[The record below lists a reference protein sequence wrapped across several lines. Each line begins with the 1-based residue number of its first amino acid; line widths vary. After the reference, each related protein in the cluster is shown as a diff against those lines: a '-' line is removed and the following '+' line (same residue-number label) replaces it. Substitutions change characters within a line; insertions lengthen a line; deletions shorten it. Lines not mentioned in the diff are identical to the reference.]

1 MRNTRN
7 CTRRRRLSAL
17 ALALCLLLLP
27 GARADV
33 ASDLGG
39 DFQAADSS
47 GGIASDLGGDFQ
59 AADSSSGIASDL
71 GGGYQAADPSGGVA
85 SDLGGGFQA
94 TDPYVQQQE
103 ALPQVDMTNA
113 DVTIGYVEPG
123 YMTYSPVATRIWSMI
138 SVNQLVFESVVD
150 LDENL
155 KPVPELANNWVQDGK
170 NWIFNLRSGIQF
182 HNGYEL
188 TAYDVVRSYQTLM
201 QAGEENPYYER
212 LQVIENMDASPTD
225 IYGLT
230 VTAKNTSLMT
240 LYAMVFPVIQYDT
253 LYDDL
258 PRGTGPYWYIQ
269 ADPEGSVR
277 LAANPLWWKQQ
288 PEIRSI
294 LLRRYYNVGD
304 AIEAIRTH
312 EIDMLSTKSTKAS
325 LSRKL
330 AGLTSIDYPTLTYE
344 MLVPNLSDGSLT
356 SDASVRQAIM
366 YAIDRSVIASNGY
379 LDMAVQCE
387 VPVPPSSW
395 LYESQSAIYYYS
407 PERALQ
413 LMHNLGWYDLT
424 GDGTLNKHVGVMVQ
438 EPTLSI
444 ITYNESSNSI
454 RENAANLIA
463 DYLRTVGFNVTV
475 TVYSKERT
483 RQLVKDGE
491 FDLALVGVNLSEVPY
506 LSSLLGSRGSLNLNH
521 YSSDDMDQLLERVY
535 SASDET
541 LMRKIYSDIQMTVV
555 NRLPILGLLF
565 RTGTVLSSRSVGG
578 MSGVRVYDTFN
589 GFEFLKK
596 VN

>member
-7 CTRRRRLSAL
+7 STSLRRLSAL
-17 ALALCLLLLP
+17 ALALWLAFAGLAC
-27 GARADV
+27 AD
-33 ASDLGG
+33 D
-39 DFQAADSS
+39 QAA
-47 GGIASDLGGDFQ
+47 
-59 AADSSSGIASDL
+59 DL
-71 GGGYQAADPSGGVA
+71 GGGYQAADGTTRDGGLAADLGGGYQAADDTAQDSGVA
-85 SDLGGGFQA
+85 SDLGGGLQA
-94 TDPYVQQQE
+94 TDPNVQQQQL
-103 ALPQVDMTNA
+103 LPQVDMTSA
-113 DVTIGYVEPG
+113 DVSIGYVEPG
-123 YMTYSPVATRIWSMI
+123 YLNYSPVATNIWTMI

-155 KPVPELANNWVQDGK
+155 KPVPMLANNWVQDGR
-170 NWIFNLRSGIQF
+170 NWLFNLRSGIQF

-240 LYAMVFPVIQYDT
+240 LYAMVFPVMQYDT
-253 LYDDL
+253 LYDTL

-269 ADPEGSVR
+269 ADAAGTVR
-277 LAANPLWWKQQ
+277 LEANPLWWKQQ
-288 PEIRSI
+288 PEVKSI
-294 LLRRYYNVGD
+294 LLKRYYNVGD
-304 AIEAIRTH
+304 AIAAIRTH
-312 EIDMLSTKSTKAS
+312 EIDMLSTKSPKAS

-330 AGLTSIDYPTLTYE
+330 SGLTSIDYPTLTYE
-344 MLVPNLSDGSLT
+344 MLVPNLSDGRLT
-356 SDASVRQAIM
+356 ADASVRQAIM
-366 YAIDRSVIASNGY
+366 YAIDRSVVASNGY
-379 LDMAVQCE
+379 VDMAVQCE

-424 GDGTLNKHVGVMVQ
+424 GDGTLNKHVGVLVQ

-444 ITYNESSNSI
+444 ITYNESTNSI

-463 DYLRTVGFNVTV
+463 EYLRTVGFNVTV

-483 RQLVKDGE
+483 RQLMKDGE
-491 FDLALVGVNLSEVPY
+491 FDLALVGVNLSEVPS
-506 LSSLLGSRGSLNLNH
+506 LSPLLKSRGSLNLNH
-521 YSSDDMDQLLERVY
+521 YSSDDMDQLLERVDA
-535 SASDET
+535 ASDET
-541 LMRKIYSDIQMTVV
+541 LLQKVYSDIQMTIV
-555 NRLPILGLLF
+555 NRLPIMGLLF
-565 RTGTVLSSRSVGG
+565 RTGTVLSSRSIGG
-578 MSGVRVYDTFN
+578 LGGVRAYDAFN